1 MAATGNEL
9 ISLKQLA
16 MLSGAKMKHSTVQY
30 SSPNILYRATIK
42 AGSFVRSNSLGT
54 RPLENDRISGDVIPN
69 SGIPNERIISVKVAI
84 QDEQLDKVDIPNNLS
99 VVGDIYDNVIS
110 FLIFNPT
117 DSDFTRPLVVPL
129 TVTLSIYWI

>member
-9 ISLKQLA
+9 ISLNQLA

-84 QDEQLDKVDIPNNLS
+84 QDDQLNKVDIPNNLS